1 MTATAERR
9 THQRGAAVE
18 ERILDVTLQLLT
30 EQGYLFT
37 VDDVARR
44 AGVHKTTV
52 YRRWDTKPQLVAA
65 AIDRLAAN
73 TIEIRTTG
81 DAAADLRSLA
91 VQVARALRSTAGR
104 NALRATFAAAAS
116 DDALT
121 TVVRDFFARRYAEAI
136 PLIRSGVRA
145 GTIRG
150 DVDPVLLWQAMVNP
164 MHLNAICGVDTDD
177 DSARALVDLVLAGAR
192 PR

>member
-1 MTATAERR
+1 VTIGAARPK
-9 THQRGAAVE
+9 HQRGAPVE

-30 EQGYLFT
+30 ERGYLFT
-37 VDDVARR
+37 VDDVARQ

-65 AIDRLAAN
+65 AIHRLAAA
-73 TIEIRTTG
+73 TIEVRTSG
-81 DAAADLRSLA
+81 DVAADLRALA

-104 NALRATFAAAAS
+104 NALRATIAAACS
-116 DDALT
+116 DDALAG
-121 TVVRDFFARRYAEAI
+121 VVRAFFAGRYAEAI
-136 PLIRSGVRA
+136 PVIRGGVAA
-145 GTIRG
+145 GEVRG

>member
-1 MTATAERR
+1 VTTTSERR

-73 TIEIRTTG
+73 TIEIRRTG
-81 DAAADLRSLA
+81 DAEKDLRSLA
-91 VQVARALRSTAGR
+91 VQVARALRSAAGR
-104 NALRATFAAAAS
+104 NAVRATFAAAGS
-116 DDALT
+116 DEALT

-136 PLIRSGVRA
+136 PLIRSGVAA
-145 GTIRG
+145 GEIRG

-164 MHLNAICGVDTDD
+164 MHLNALCGVDTGD